1 MDPTEIQ
8 QCSAVWGW
16 LWDPRCQL
24 TAEYLYQGCGPQAD
38 STSSPP
44 AADAL
49 CTAGVDHGKLH
60 ELYSLHILCLN
71 LETLPISYSQ
81 VDGFHKTD
89 LG

>member
-16 LWDPRCQL
+16 PWDPRCQL

-44 AADAL
+44 VADAL
-49 CTAGVDHGKLH
+49 CTAGVDHGILH
-60 ELYSLHILCLN
+60 ELYSWLR
-71 LETLPISYSQ
+71 
-81 VDGFHKTD
+81 
-89 LG
+89 